1 MRRIIRRFTTARY
14 YSQIFDENSK
24 NIEDLLDILADER
37 SRTTFIG
44 ILKAYTSFFRKPY
57 YYFSNIADSM
67 CKNFHFSAEDGYKVY
82 GTENPYFLKEIFSLD
97 KDMVYLDGGAYIG
110 DTIELLFK
118 VLNGPCKY
126 TYAFEP
132 NDVNFR
138 KIEKLSE
145 KYTDYI
151 ACFNAGLDNHTGIV
165 SFVKDDAGS
174 RIIES
179 GAEKIEVIDVGEF
192 LNNLTNNLPTFIKL
206 DIEGKESDVIDSMS
220 IYIKKNSPDLA
231 ISIYHKLEDL
241 WQIPL
246 QIHKINPDYKIYIRH
261 QSNYYTETVCYAT
274 VKDRE
279 N

>member
-1 MRRIIRRFTTARY
+1 MREIIRRFTTARY
-14 YSQIFDENSK
+14 YSQIFNKNSN
-24 NIEDLLDILADER
+24 NINALLDILADEK
-37 SRTTFIG
+37 SKITFIG

-67 CKNFHFSAEDGYKVY
+67 CKSFHFITKDGYKVY
-82 GTENPYFLKEIFSLD
+82 GTENPYFLKEIFPLD
-97 KDMVYLDGGAYIG
+97 RDMVYLDGGAYIG

-118 VLNGPCKY
+118 VLSGPCKY

-132 NDVNFR
+132 NDDNFH

-145 KYTDYI
+145 KYTGYI
-151 ACFNAGLDNHTGIV
+151 SCYNAGLDRQNGTV
-165 SFVKDDAGS
+165 FFMKDDAGS
-174 RIIES
+174 RIVDDGI
-179 GAEKIEVIDVGEF
+179 EKIEVVNIGDF

-206 DIEGKESDVIDSMS
+206 DIEGKEPDVIDSMS
-220 IYIKKNSPDLA
+220 AYIKKNSPDLA

-246 QIHKINPDYKIYIRH
+246 QIHKINPEYKIYIRH

-274 VKDRE
+274 IKNGE